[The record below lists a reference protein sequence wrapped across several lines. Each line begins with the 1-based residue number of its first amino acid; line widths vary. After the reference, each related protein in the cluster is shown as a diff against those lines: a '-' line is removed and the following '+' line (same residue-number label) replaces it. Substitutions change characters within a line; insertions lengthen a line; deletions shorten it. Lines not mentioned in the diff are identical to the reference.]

1 MTKIKTDTSTNSFNI
16 VTVEHILPLKNKFVS
31 DWNSMPGPLELKT
44 TVLYQLS

>member
-16 VTVEHILPLKNKFVS
+16 VTVEHILPLKNTFVP
-31 DWNSMPGPLELKT
+31 DWISMPGPLELKT